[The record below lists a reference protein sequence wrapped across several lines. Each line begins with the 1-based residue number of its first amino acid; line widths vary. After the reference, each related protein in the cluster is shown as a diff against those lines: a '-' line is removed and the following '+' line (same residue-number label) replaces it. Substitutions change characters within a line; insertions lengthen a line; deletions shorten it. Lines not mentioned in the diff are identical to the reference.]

1 MFDTG
6 AVYLSEDILEPF
18 VEIKTPLEAFQNMQ
32 FDGIEDFKR
41 IIAFQRLNGDLT
53 NMFYSM
59 TNSLTEYLP
68 HQFLPVTKFLQSPE
82 ERILIADEVG
92 LGKTVEAMYIWK
104 ELEARRNAKILLVV
118 CTAALREWAYS
129 VYFRK
134 HCQTII
140 ATSIVTSDAIRERI
154 SFCITAPSAYYPIG
168 SMDKWHHI
176 A

>member
-32 FDGIEDFKR
+32 FNGIEDFKR

-104 ELEARRNAKILLVV
+104 EFEARRNAKRLLVV
-118 CTAALREWAYS
+118 CPAALREKWKRDMENLFGIHAEIVKADKLLETFHSIEKNRYRICLYLQHGIYS
-129 VYFRK
+129 IK
-134 HCQTII
+134 
-140 ATSIVTSDAIRERI
+140 
-154 SFCITAPSAYYPIG
+154 
-168 SMDKWHHI
+168 KN
-176 A
+176 